1 MRWLAPMAAIGWRL
15 ALGIMINA
23 FALSLP
29 LTAVGLYVVRCLKR
43 TAQCPWHIDELSA
56 HTV

>member
-1 MRWLAPMAAIGWRL
+1 MAAIGWRL
-15 ALGIMINA
+15 ALVIMINA